1 MSNEKKITKREK
13 YGMLAEIAEVK
24 ANPILAEFVAHEL
37 ELLAKKNASGSG
49 KLTASQKANEEL
61 KEQIMEEMEKEPNRL
76 YSVSEM
82 IKCFDCCSEF
92 SLPKVTAL
100 VTQLYKADRV
110 ERIEEK
116 RKAYF
121 RYKG

>member
-1 MSNEKKITKREK
+1 MANEKKLTKREK
-13 YGMLAEIAEVK
+13 FEMIAKIDEIK
-24 ANPILAEFVAHEL
+24 ANPILAEFVEHEL

-49 KLTASQKANEEL
+49 KLTATQKANEEL
-61 KEQIMEEMEKEPNRL
+61 KTAILEEMGKEPNRL

-82 IKCFDCCSEF
+82 IKVFPCCNDL

-100 VTQLYKADRV
+100 VTQLHKADLIVRV
-110 ERIEEK
+110 EEK

-121 RYKG
+121 KMA

>member
-49 KLTASQKANEEL
+49 KMTASQKANE
-61 KEQIMEEMEKEPNRL
+61 
-76 YSVSEM
+76 
-82 IKCFDCCSEF
+82 
-92 SLPKVTAL
+92 
-100 VTQLYKADRV
+100 
-110 ERIEEK
+110 
-116 RKAYF
+116 
-121 RYKG
+121 

>member
-1 MSNEKKITKREK
+1 MTEKKITKREK
-13 YGMLAEIAEVK
+13 FEMLAKIEAVAE
-24 ANPILAEFVAHEL
+24 NPMLVEFIEHEL
-37 ELLAKKNASGSG
+37 ELLAKKSASGSG
-49 KLTASQKANEEL
+49 KLTATQKENENVKSAIL
-61 KEQIMEEMEKEPNRL
+61 EEMSNEPNRL
-76 YSVSEM
+76 FSVSEM
-82 IKCFDCCSEF
+82 IKLFPACNEL

-100 VTQLYKADRV
+100 VTQLAKADLV

>member
-1 MSNEKKITKREK
+1 MTEKKITKREK
-13 YGMLAEIAEVK
+13 FEMLAKIDAVAK
-24 ANPILAEFVAHEL
+24 NPMLVEFIEHEL
-37 ELLAKKNASGSG
+37 ELLAKKSASGSG
-49 KLTASQKANEEL
+49 KLTATQKENENVKSAIL
-61 KEQIMEEMEKEPNRL
+61 EEMSNEPNRL
-76 YSVSEM
+76 FSVSEM
-82 IKCFDCCSEF
+82 IKLFPACNEL

-100 VTQLYKADRV
+100 VTQLAKADLV

>member
-1 MSNEKKITKREK
+1 MTEKKITKREK
-13 YGMLAEIAEVK
+13 FEMIAKIEAVAKNPMLV
-24 ANPILAEFVAHEL
+24 EFIEHEL
-37 ELLAKKNASGSG
+37 ELLAKKSVSGSG
-49 KLTASQKANEEL
+49 KLTATQKENENVKSAIL
-61 KEQIMEEMEKEPNRL
+61 EEMSNEPNRL
-76 YSVSEM
+76 FSVSEM
-82 IKCFDCCSEF
+82 IKLFPACNEL

-100 VTQLYKADRV
+100 VTQLAKADLV

>member
-1 MSNEKKITKREK
+1 MTEKKITKREK
-13 YGMLAEIAEVK
+13 FEMLAKIEAVAK
-24 ANPILAEFVAHEL
+24 NPMLVEFIEHEL
-37 ELLAKKNASGSG
+37 ELLAKKSASGSG
-49 KLTASQKANEEL
+49 KLTATQKENENVKSAIL
-61 KEQIMEEMEKEPNRL
+61 EEMSNEPNRL
-76 YSVSEM
+76 FSVSEM
-82 IKCFDCCSEF
+82 IKLFPACNEL

-100 VTQLYKADRV
+100 VTQLAKADLV